1 MAKKYDISDSQLDQ
15 ILEEVGTLA
24 EQLAKSE
31 SKEKK
36 CEMKK
41 DEKPEDKPEEKPPMD
56 GGSPAA
62 DGGEDT
68 PPAPGEGAGEE
79 VPPPADGAPATGE
92 QPPEAGMEGQEGGEM
107 SDEELQQIYGSM
119 EPQDLE
125 RHYMIIRQVLQGHY
139 SEGAGEGAPAPEA
152 AAPAPA
158 PAPEMGKG
166 EMSGH
171 ANGGNAGGG
180 VQAGGATH
188 KFQSDPK
195 VQKDEGGIG
204 ATKGGAPHKFQ
215 SDSKVQKS
223 EADPEKAAMKAELE
237 SLKANVAGLV
247 TALEKSFKP
256 KQKAITGLEYV
267 SKSEVQ
273 EIQPSNLSKE
283 DKKAKLTEIVKS
295 EQKRLSVEDRSAI
308 NRFFLYGEE
317 DSKIDKIIS
326 GGK

>member
-1 MAKKYDISDSQLDQ
+1 MGKKYDISDSQLDQ

-24 EQLAKSE
+24 EELAKSE

-41 DEKPEDKPEEKPPMD
+41 DEKPEDKPED
-56 GGSPAA
+56 GAAPEGDAGPAGDA
-62 DGGEDT
+62 GAEA
-68 PPAPGEGAGEE
+68 PPAPAEGEA
-79 VPPPADGAPATGE
+79 PPPPTDGAPAAGE

-125 RHYMIIRQVLQGHY
+125 RHYMIIRQILQGHY

-158 PAPEMGKG
+158 PSPEMGKG

-180 VQAGGATH
+180 VQPGGATH

-223 EADPEKAAMKAELE
+223 EADPEKAAMRAELE
-237 SLKANVAGLV
+237 SLKGSVAGLV

-256 KQKAITGLEYV
+256 KQKAITGIEYI

-283 DKKAKLTEIVKS
+283 AKKAKLSEIVKS
-295 EQKRLSVEDRSAI
+295 EPQKLSSDDRHAI